1 MTTGNDRLI
10 LIDIDILILCIQNY
24 RNYIDSIASPVW
36 IKRVAASGGLL
47 FRGRHSLVS
56 PSLLYI
62 LGVRWNKARGQS
74 STRQGAFDKK
84 GARSLLQIRFHFFV
98 TVLHDASCF
107 CRCSASFL
115 SIWLQSSIPRSSCEC
130 LLPLDNHDVSWQA
143 VLCSWHTVLIPFCHA
158 GPSIKAMATHRLF
171 LHTKTTWRLVV
182 FCFQVLSRWY
192 EVGEPKLRVN
202 RSFVPSFDHL
212 LQSPIK
218 VFGAV
223 HYQVAL
229 EALLGG
235 PEKKLILEN
244 LEWYETETHTVKD
257 QQSRN

>member
-1 MTTGNDRLI
+1 M
-10 LIDIDILILCIQNY
+10 
-24 RNYIDSIASPVW
+24 DSIASPVW

-107 CRCSASFL
+107 CRFSASFL

-130 LLPLDNHDVSWQA
+130 LLPLDNHDVSCQA
-143 VLCSWHTVLIPFCHA
+143 VLCSWHTVLILFCHDLLL
-158 GPSIKAMATHRLF
+158 SLATHRLF
-171 LHTKTTWRLVV
+171 FAHKNHLTTGGFLHVSGFVTLV
-182 FCFQVLSRWY
+182 
-192 EVGEPKLRVN
+192 
-202 RSFVPSFDHL
+202 
-212 LQSPIK
+212 
-218 VFGAV
+218 
-223 HYQVAL
+223 
-229 EALLGG
+229 
-235 PEKKLILEN
+235 
-244 LEWYETETHTVKD
+244 
-257 QQSRN
+257 

>member
-1 MTTGNDRLI
+1 MYNKIYT
-10 LIDIDILILCIQNY
+10 
-24 RNYIDSIASPVW
+24 NYIDSIASPVW

-107 CRCSASFL
+107 CRFSASFL
-115 SIWLQSSIPRSSCEC
+115 YLGSKVRS
-130 LLPLDNHDVSWQA
+130 LAQA
-143 VLCSWHTVLIPFCHA
+143 VNVCFPWTIMMCLAKQCCAHGITVLILFCHA
-158 GPSIKAMATHRLF
+158 GPFIKFGNSYRVF
-171 LHTKTTWRLVV
+171 LHTHHWKLGC
-182 FCFQVLSRWY
+182 FLFQVLSRWY
-192 EVGEPKLRVN
+192 EVRTQDASESLRSIPSEPFHQGLRCSTLPS
-202 RSFVPSFDHL
+202 RAGSFVGWPR
-212 LQSPIK
+212 
-218 VFGAV
+218 
-223 HYQVAL
+223 
-229 EALLGG
+229 E
-235 PEKKLILEN
+235 
-244 LEWYETETHTVKD
+244 ETNSRKARMTWNRDPYVKD